1 MRCQLL
7 KPEAFGD
14 PATAAHLIVLSHRW
28 MDNVKCDM
36 ATHACPQGLRLT
48 ALLAKLEA
56 HFSPAGFGV
65 GTSLKDRWCRC
76 WKSITGGSDVLVF
89 FDFMSLPQEGIS
101 DSGERILRTSEEK
114 ETFDRCLPYMGSLY
128 SMFPVMVCEE
138 VAEGVAPYET
148 SGWCF
153 LERSI
158 ATLGHQ
164 LHTYSPQF
172 SIDCA
177 FKEELLKR
185 SPRDFLVTFKAELQ
199 GKIFFDEEDRRV
211 CETIGHDYVLKRR
224 LVDAIQ
230 AKDLDGVGTIL
241 GELNGERLQNLLDG
255 PIDDLQNTMLHK
267 AVMNGF
273 EAGVQAL
280 IHHGAN
286 SSLRNLRGDLADQW
300 FMWPRLGR
308 AAAAARKI
316 RHEVPTK
323 AGAGHHQPR
332 VITVVPQPD
341 VFGGEEN

>member
-1 MRCQLL
+1 M
-7 KPEAFGD
+7 
-14 PATAAHLIVLSHRW
+14 
-28 MDNVKCDM
+28 
-36 ATHACPQGLRLT
+36 
-48 ALLAKLEA
+48 
-56 HFSPAGFGV
+56 
-65 GTSLKDRWCRC
+65 
-76 WKSITGGSDVLVF
+76 F

-114 ETFDRCLPYMGSLY
+114 ETFDRCLPNMGSLY

-158 ATLGHQ
+158 ATLGHTLQ
-164 LHTYSPQF
+164 TYSPQF
-172 SIDCA
+172 SIDYT
-177 FKEELLKR
+177 
-185 SPRDFLVTFKAELQ
+185 SVDGFLVTFQAELQ
-199 GKIFFDEEDRRV
+199 GKVFFEEEDRCL

-230 AKDLDGVGTIL
+230 AKDLDAAGTIL
-241 GELNGERLQNLLDG
+241 GELDGERLQNLLDR

-280 IHHGAN
+280 IHHGAK

-323 AGAGHHQPR
+323 AVSYTHLRAHE
-332 VITVVPQPD
+332 T
-341 VFGGEEN
+341 

>member
-1 MRCQLL
+1 
-7 KPEAFGD
+7 
-14 PATAAHLIVLSHRW
+14 
-28 MDNVKCDM
+28 
-36 ATHACPQGLRLT
+36 
-48 ALLAKLEA
+48 
-56 HFSPAGFGV
+56 
-65 GTSLKDRWCRC
+65 
-76 WKSITGGSDVLVF
+76 
-89 FDFMSLPQEGIS
+89 
-101 DSGERILRTSEEK
+101 
-114 ETFDRCLPYMGSLY
+114 
-128 SMFPVMVCEE
+128 MFPVMVCEE

-172 SIDCA
+172 SIDC
-177 FKEELLKR
+177 ESLD
-185 SPRDFLVTFKAELQ
+185 DFLVTFKAELQ
-199 GKIFFDEEDRRV
+199 GKIFFAEEDRGV

-241 GELNGERLQNLLDG
+241 GELVGERLQNLLDR

-341 VFGGEEN
+341 VSGDEAVSYTHLTLPTKA